1 MDTSTPDRLRIRR
14 WRLRAE
20 ECRTLADHAKDPSAR
35 GTLLDVADKYDHL
48 AAQAET
54 RPGIPG

>member
-1 MDTSTPDRLRIRR
+1 MDTSTPNSLRIRR

-20 ECRTLADHAKDPSAR
+20 ECRTLADHVNDQSAR
-35 GTLLDVADKYDHL
+35 GTLLDVADKYDHM

-54 RPGIPG
+54 RAGAPG